1 MAKQLVTLSAS
12 TSVEEVVEIMKRD
25 GGVIIEDMIS
35 SEVLNNF
42 WEDLSPYLDKTPYGV
57 EGFAGPKTKRC
68 CALMAKT
75 LSSQYFITQ
84 PHFLGAARTF
94 LEEDYEFLLADKTIK
109 TTNTTQLSV
118 TQAIQ
123 IWPGQKAQVLH
134 RDDHLHHRHHPGP
147 ESQIQVLYAGTDF
160 TEDNGATLV
169 IPGSHLWDDKRIPT
183 LEEAVPAV
191 MKKGSGLIYC
201 GSLYH
206 AGGENK
212 STETRT
218 AIAFSFCRG
227 YLRQEENQYL
237 VVPKET
243 VLKYPKEVQDLLGY
257 KVCEPF
263 CGWVEMSDPS
273 IVLHQSDI
281 TTAGAKNLF

>member
-1 MAKQLVTLSAS
+1 MVQALVTLPITA
-12 TSVEEVVEIMKRD
+12 SVEEVIEVMYRD
-25 GGVIIEDMIS
+25 GGVIVEDMINS
-35 SEVLNNF
+35 TVLDQF
-42 WEDLSPYLDKTPYGV
+42 WDDLTPYLNKTPYGD
-57 EGFAGPKTKRC
+57 EGFTGPKTKRC

-75 LSSQYFITQ
+75 MSAQYFITQ
-84 PHFLGAARTF
+84 PHFLGAARSF
-94 LEEDYEFLLADKTIK
+94 LEEDYEFLLADKIIK

-134 RDDHLHHRHHPGP
+134 RDDHLHHRQHPGP

-160 TEDNGATLV
+160 TKENGATLV
-169 IPGSHLWDDKRIPT
+169 IPGSHLWDDKRVPQ
-183 LEEAVPAV
+183 LEEATPVI

-206 AGGENK
+206 AGGENI
-212 STETRT
+212 TNEART

-237 VVPKET
+237 VVPRET

-273 IVLHQSDI
+273 IVLHQADI
-281 TTAGAKNLF
+281 STAAAKNLF

>member
-1 MAKQLVTLSAS
+1 MAKELVTLPA
-12 TSVEEVVEIMKRD
+12 TASVEDVVAIMQRD
-25 GGVIIEDMIS
+25 GGVIVEDMIS
-35 SEVLNNF
+35 TDVLKKF
-42 WEDLSPYLDKTPYGV
+42 WDDLSPYLDQTPYGV

-68 CALMAKT
+68 CALMAK
-75 LSSQYFITQ
+75 SMQSQHFITQ
-84 PHFLGAARTF
+84 QHFLGAARDY
-94 LEEDYEFLLADKTIK
+94 LEEDYEFLLSDKTIK

-118 TQAIQ
+118 SQAIQ

-134 RDDHLHHRHHPGP
+134 RDDHLHHRKHPGP

-160 TEDNGATLV
+160 TEENGATLV
-169 IPGSHLWDDKRIPT
+169 IPGSHLWDDQRIPKK
-183 LEEAVPAV
+183 EEAIPAV

-206 AGGENK
+206 AGGENR
-212 STETRT
+212 SNEART
-218 AIAFSFCRG
+218 AIAFSICRG

-237 VVPKET
+237 VVPREI

-273 IVLHQSDI
+273 IVLQQADI
-281 TTAGAKNLF
+281 TTASAKNLF

>member
-1 MAKQLVTLSAS
+1 MVQSLVTLPASA
-12 TSVEEVVEIMKRD
+12 TIDEVVAIMQRD
-25 GGVIIEDMIS
+25 GGVIVEDMIS
-35 SEVLNNF
+35 SEVLAQF
-42 WEDLSPYLDKTPYGV
+42 WQDLSPYLDKTPYGV

-75 LSSQYFITQ
+75 MSAQHFITQ
-84 PHFLGAARTF
+84 PHFLGAARQF

-123 IWPGQKAQVLH
+123 IWPGQKTQVLH
-134 RDDHLHHRHHPGP
+134 RDDHLHHRQHPGP

-160 TEDNGATLV
+160 TEENGATRV
-169 IPGSHLWDDKRIPT
+169 IPGSHLWDDTRIPQP
-183 LEEAVPAV
+183 EETVPAI

-212 STETRT
+212 SNEPRT

-237 VVPKET
+237 VVPREI
-243 VLKYPKEVQDLLGY
+243 VLQYPKNIQDLLGY

-273 IVLHQSDI
+273 IVLQQSDI
-281 TTAGAKNLF
+281 STAAAKNLF